1 MALLDDIATF
11 LASSSTKFTVGSTGN
26 IGKSIALDTTQTPAT
41 FIALYEQAGAPNSY
55 EFSTSTGADVV
66 IERPNLQVLSRST
79 SYQTARNNA
88 QTVYT
93 LLDGISRNLPTST
106 GTRYL
111 SIEAVQAPFQAGFD
125 ANRRNL
131 VSVNFNVEKVV

>member
-1 MALLDDIATF
+1 VPLLDDIASF
-11 LASSSTKFTVGSTGN
+11 LAASSTKFSVGSTGN
-26 IGKSIALDTTQTPAT
+26 IGKAVALDTTQTPVT
-41 FIALYEQAGAPNSY
+41 FIALYEQSGAANSY
-55 EFSTSTGADVV
+55 IFSTSTGADVAV
-66 IERPNLQVLSRST
+66 ERPNLQVLSRST

-93 LLDGISRNLPTST
+93 VLDGISRNLPTST

-111 SIEAVQAPFQAGFD
+111 SIEAIQAPFQAGYD